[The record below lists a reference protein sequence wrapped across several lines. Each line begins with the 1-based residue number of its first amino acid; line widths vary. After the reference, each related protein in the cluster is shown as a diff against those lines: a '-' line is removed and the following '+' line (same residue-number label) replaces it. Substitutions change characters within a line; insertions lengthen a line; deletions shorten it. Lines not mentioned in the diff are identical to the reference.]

1 MELKQYGYYRL
12 NRTTIGGS
20 TFGTVDISCLWTNKD
35 TSVHRVEQIRIV
47 RGTSPSIPEYYV
59 KWSDEISF
67 IEITDLSWNI
77 EFIPSTNYTTNIL
90 NDNAWT
96 DLNENNFV
104 IYFFKMYCEKNK
116 VHKSWRI
123 TGTTN
128 GDIQIIKASYGQ
140 LKESSSITNPTVTF
154 EWDEHITP
162 DFNYIYIPLFKRYY
176 FVSNPVWLTN
186 NIWVVNARVDVLK
199 TYEVQINAQTGFITR
214 QRFNFS
220 LDILDNK
227 MPFKYEKVIEEQIRD
242 HTGTGYINFSGVS
255 VVDNNILLIIAD
267 KNSGG
272 TYSGVNTNLS
282 GVLNNPDKR
291 NLPSLFKNSVYIID
305 KASLKT
311 LQQWIYANGIDNYK
325 DYIVACIEYPFDLLA
340 GSSPTAIGLSIDGQL
355 ITGVGVYKY
364 EDTPQILSG
373 IIRNTQFS
381 FPLRSSFMDLEP
393 YTTYEL
399 YLPYRGWIELNGSQV
414 TSTDESLVIQVS
426 YAINMLDGS
435 AMVFVTEETNEL
447 LLYSSPCQ
455 IGISI
460 PFNNDNSNELALR
473 RTQTSM
479 NMIFTSLI
487 GMMDMGKNGAT
498 GDFASMGK
506 SWMKTSQEL
515 YNSHMGLQLLQKHAN
530 AQISSGEIGLY
541 APQYARTRVTKS
553 VEVFENLELQ
563 DYADLYGLPCNKPL
577 QLSTLSGYTEVG
589 EIHLHD
595 FDTATDNEID
605 MVENELHN
613 GVIL

>member
-1 MELKQYGYYRL
+1 MR
-12 NRTTIGGS
+12 
-20 TFGTVDISCLWTNKD
+20 
-35 TSVHRVEQIRIV
+35 
-47 RGTSPSIPEYYV
+47 
-59 KWSDEISF
+59 
-67 IEITDLSWNI
+67 
-77 EFIPSTNYTTNIL
+77 
-90 NDNAWT
+90 
-96 DLNENNFV
+96 
-104 IYFFKMYCEKNK
+104 CEKNK
-116 VHKSWRI
+116 VHKYWWDKKL
-123 TGTTN
+123 TVN
-128 GDIQIIKASYGQ
+128 DDLEIIKPSYGT
-140 LKESSSITNPTVTF
+140 LKESSSVVNPVITF
-154 EWDEHITP
+154 EWDKKVAP
-162 DFNYIYIPLFKRYY
+162 DFNYIYIYQFNRYY
-176 FVSNPVWLTN
+176 FVTNITWIVN
-186 NIWVVNARVDVLK
+186 NIWVMNLQVDVLK
-199 TYEVQINAQTGFITR
+199 TYETEINAQTGFITR
-214 QRFNFS
+214 QRFDFS
-220 LDILDNK
+220 LDIVDNK
-227 MPFKYEKVIEEQIRD
+227 LPFKYEKVIEEQARIS
-242 HTGTGYINFSGVS
+242 TGTGYINFSGVD
-255 VVDNNILLIIAD
+255 VVDNNILLIISD

-272 TYSGVNTNLS
+272 NYSGVNTNLS

-325 DYIVACIEYPFDLLA
+325 DYIVACIEYPFDLL
-340 GSSPTAIGLSIDGQL
+340 GGLTPTPITLTIDGV
-355 ITGVGVYKY
+355 IIPGVGVYKY

-381 FPLRSSFMDLEP
+381 FPLRGSFTELEP

-414 TSTDESLVIQVS
+414 TSIDETLTIQVS

-460 PFNNDNSNELALR
+460 PFSSDNSNELALR
-473 RTQTSM
+473 RTQISM

-498 GDFASMGK
+498 GDFGGFGK
-506 SWMKTSQEL
+506 TMLKTSQEL
-515 YNSHMGLQLLQKHAN
+515 FNSHMGLQLLQKHAN

-541 APQYARTRVTKS
+541 APQNVLTRVTKS
-553 VEVFENLELQ
+553 VEVLDSDELNE
-563 DYADLYGLPCNKPL
+563 YATLYGLPCNKPIE
-577 QLSTLSGYTEVG
+577 LSTLTGYTEVG
-589 EIHLHD
+589 EIHLHNMNG
-595 FDTATDNEID
+595 ATDNEIN